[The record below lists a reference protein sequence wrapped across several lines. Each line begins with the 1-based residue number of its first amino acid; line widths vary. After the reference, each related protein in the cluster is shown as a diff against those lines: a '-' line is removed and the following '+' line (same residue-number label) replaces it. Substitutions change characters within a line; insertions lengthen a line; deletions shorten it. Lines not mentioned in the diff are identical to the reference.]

1 MGLWPCDIY
10 IHNIKGE
17 IQMAAISRWV
27 RYPIAGTTGFAA
39 VQEGTRGLQRGT
51 ANTSD
56 TFTIPG
62 SVTNQMKV
70 NIDGAAGPAP
80 YQITLSSGTDLDPR
94 FIARDIQRKI
104 QAAGAG
110 INDGFDYCQVEF
122 SNYKSGNG
130 FGQFVIRSGTTDTGS
145 TVAITAGDSDVLSI
159 LGLQSL
165 STENGTPDRLGEA
178 GTAAV
183 DPAYTGTASVSGTY
197 RGAFDD
203 MYQLTIGQAQ
213 NVGTTA
219 NGGGNTYGVSNAGA
233 APAGGFW
240 NGDVTDTYTVTMAT
254 TNGQTVGG
262 GTGNVP
268 TFTVT
273 STQADNIAVAQEL
286 LYSDE
291 PYYIGTFGLTLS
303 FTDAPFG
310 SGDTFTI
317 ICTKQT
323 TADGSTATAA
333 VATAEYQYSSLLGDN
348 SSAGIVTSVGGTALG
363 RKGLTIGFSNSGVL
377 TVSDEFKV
385 VCKGPTPE
393 AYGITNMVYGNVT
406 VTTESALKAHQFE
419 IMSGA
424 VDMSSVKFSLQNDG
438 TFSHHNAGDSD
449 TYFRYGTAGFGK
461 PGDGASNPNDGPE
474 WTTSVSAAD
483 LATAKTSGNTGAPIH
498 LDSTVPDLSVVSSA
512 DNAEDGGNRSMISD
526 FIWTGIRLGAQES
539 GANSSINYRLYFDF
553 V

>member
-1 MGLWPCDIY
+1 
-10 IHNIKGE
+10 
-17 IQMAAISRWV
+17 MAAISRWV
-27 RYPIAGTTGFAA
+27 RYPIAGVTGFAA

-62 SVTNQMKV
+62 SVTNQMKI

-110 INDGFDYCQVEF
+110 INSGFENCQVEF

-145 TVAITAGDSDVLSI
+145 TVAITAGDSSVLSI
-159 LGLQSL
+159 LGLNSL
-165 STENGTPDRLGEA
+165 ATENGTNDRLGTTTD
-178 GTAAV
+178 GING
-183 DPAYTGTASVSGTY
+183 AYTGTATVSGTY

-203 MYQLTIGQAQ
+203 MYQLVIGQDQ
-213 NVGTTA
+213 NVGSSA
-219 NGGGNTYGVSNAGA
+219 NGGGNTFGVSNAGIA
-233 APAGGFW
+233 SAGGFW
-240 NGDVTDTYTVTMAT
+240 NGDVTDTYTVTIST
-254 TNGQTVGG
+254 VNGQTVGG

-273 STQADNIAVAQEL
+273 STQADNIATAQEI

-303 FTDAPFG
+303 WTDAPFG

-323 TADGSTATAA
+323 TVDGSNATGA
-333 VATAEYQYSSLLGDN
+333 VATAEYQSRSLLGDD
-348 SSAGIVTSVGGTALG
+348 STVSIVTSVGGTALG
-363 RKGLTIGFSNSGVL
+363 RKGLTIGFSDSGVL
-377 TVSDEFKV
+377 TPGDEFKV

-419 IMSGA
+419 IMAGA

-449 TYFRYGTAGFGK
+449 TYFRFGTAGFGK
-461 PGDGASNPNDGPE
+461 PGDGVSNPNEGPE
-474 WTTSVSAAD
+474 WTISVTAAD
-483 LATAKTSGNTGAPIH
+483 LAVAKTTGNTGAPIH
-498 LDSTVPDLSVVSSA
+498 LDSTVPDLAVVSSA
-512 DNAEDGGNRSMISD
+512 DNAEDVGNRSMVSD